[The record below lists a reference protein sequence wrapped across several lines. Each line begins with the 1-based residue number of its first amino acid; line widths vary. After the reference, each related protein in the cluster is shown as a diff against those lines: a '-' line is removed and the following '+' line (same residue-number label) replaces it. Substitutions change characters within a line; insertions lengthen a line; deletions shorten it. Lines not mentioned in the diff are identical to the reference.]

1 MSMTIGF
8 LLRYDQAP
16 AAPVPPAVAS
26 HTVVQG
32 HWHRP
37 DKVEAAAQRPAS
49 SGLSFRQP
57 SADRFPAYAS
67 TTYGSRGE
75 PNRPWVPSQTRLD
88 LYA

>member
-8 LLRYDQAP
+8 VLRYDQAP
-16 AAPVPPAVAS
+16 AAPVPPSVAS
-26 HTVVQG
+26 PTVHIGHVHTPAEVTMPAQG
-32 HWHRP
+32 GS
-37 DKVEAAAQRPAS
+37 AS
-49 SGLSFRQP
+49 FSRHP

>member
-8 LLRYDQAP
+8 VLRYDQAP
-16 AAPVPPAVAS
+16 AAPVPPSVVPPTVIHGHGYSPAKVAA
-26 HTVVQG
+26 
-32 HWHRP
+32 P
-37 DKVEAAAQRPAS
+37 IQREGAS
-49 SGLSFRQP
+49 FSWQSSTDG
-57 SADRFPAYAS
+57 FPAYAS